1 MPLHHGLEVEE
12 YCPHCDRVTLHKS
25 LPDDV
30 FDYAIKCMECE
41 TVWEAE
47 PPDLEDTEG
56 EEDDSDE

>member
-47 PPDLEDTEG
+47 PPTEG
-56 EEDDSDE
+56 EEDE